1 MKTYAVVKEVK
12 PTRLFDGR
20 DYVELDNGRL
30 IRTIG
35 EKNGRHYA
43 CHHVAGECVKQ
54 HAYENAEKNGQFVV
68 VVQSEQWPEP
78 VDILAAIPEAA

>member
-1 MKTYAVVKEVK
+1 MKTYAAVKEVK

-20 DYVELDNGRL
+20 DYVERDNGQL

-43 CHHVAGECVKQ
+43 LYAVAGKCVKE
-54 HAYENAEKNGQFVV
+54 HAYESAEKNGAFVV
-68 VVQSEQWPEP
+68 VVQTPQWPETA
-78 VDILAAIPEAA
+78 DIFAAIPEVA